1 MMSFSLPRPPSG
13 QKIGSRT
20 VVTHKYG
27 YEPSNKE
34 VAMKLKI
41 DFDSERLS
49 HVIVICSTLV
59 AIALIIATVA

>member
-1 MMSFSLPRPPSG
+1 
-13 QKIGSRT
+13 
-20 VVTHKYG
+20 
-27 YEPSNKE
+27 
-34 VAMKLKI
+34 MKLKI